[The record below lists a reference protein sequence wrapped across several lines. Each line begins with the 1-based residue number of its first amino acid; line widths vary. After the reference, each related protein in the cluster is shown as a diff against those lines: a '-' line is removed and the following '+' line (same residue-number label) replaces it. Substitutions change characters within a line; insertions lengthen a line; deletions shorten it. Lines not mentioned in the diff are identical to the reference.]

1 MRYTNTVLILA
12 VVLLAQTAGAQE
24 PQPRVRSMAGPRLGV
39 TYLGS
44 YRPPNLL
51 TGTKL
56 SSVMT
61 QFGWHSEQAVF
72 PFNGGPTLVVEE
84 TLLIGGVEQRALVP
98 SMTFL
103 VGVRTRSGWEF
114 GLGPNLALDGAA
126 LAFAGGK
133 SFNLGGV
140 SIPVDLA
147 VVSSQ
152 GGMRTTLLLGYAVQ
166 TPNEE

>member
-1 MRYTNTVLILA
+1 
-12 VVLLAQTAGAQE
+12 
-24 PQPRVRSMAGPRLGV
+24 MAGPRLGV

-61 QFGWHSEQAVF
+61 QFGWHSQQAVF

-84 TLLIGGVEQRALVP
+84 TLLICGVEQRALVP
-98 SMTFL
+98 IMTFW

-114 GLGPNLALDGAA
+114 GLGPILPLDVAA
-126 LAFAGGK
+126 LNFAAGQ
-133 SFNLGGV
+133 SFNRGGG
-140 SIPVDLA
+140 SI
-147 VVSSQ
+147 
-152 GGMRTTLLLGYAVQ
+152 
-166 TPNEE
+166 

>member
-12 VVLLAQTAGAQE
+12 VVFLAQTAGAQE

-72 PFNGGPTLVVEE
+72 PFNGGPKRWC
-84 TLLIGGVEQRALVP
+84 RA
-98 SMTFL
+98 
-103 VGVRTRSGWEF
+103 
-114 GLGPNLALDGAA
+114 
-126 LAFAGGK
+126 
-133 SFNLGGV
+133 
-140 SIPVDLA
+140 
-147 VVSSQ
+147 
-152 GGMRTTLLLGYAVQ
+152 
-166 TPNEE
+166 

>member
-12 VVLLAQTAGAQE
+12 AVLLAQTAGAQE
-24 PQPRVRSMAGPRLGV
+24 PQPRVRSMAGPRIGV

-44 YRPPNLL
+44 HRRQNVL
-51 TGTKL
+51 TGKNLT
-56 SSVMT
+56 SFMT

-72 PFNGGPTLVVEE
+72 PINGGPTLVIEE
-84 TLLIGGVEQRALVP
+84 VFLVGGVEQQALVP
-98 SMTFL
+98 SLTLL
-103 VGVRTRSGWEF
+103 VGVRARSGLEF
-114 GLGPNLALDGAA
+114 GLGPNLTMDGAA

-140 SIPVDLA
+140 SIPVNLA

-152 GGMRTTLLLGYAVQ
+152 TGMRTTLLLGFAVQ
-166 TPNEE
+166 TPNQE

>member
-1 MRYTNTVLILA
+1 MHYTNTVLMA
-12 VVLLAQTAGAQE
+12 VMVLAQTAGAQE
-24 PQPRVRSMAGPRLGV
+24 PHSRVRSTAGPRLGV
-39 TYLGS
+39 TYLGN

-51 TGTKL
+51 TGKKL

-84 TLLIGGVEQRALVP
+84 AFLVGGVEQQALVP
-98 SMTFL
+98 SVTFL
-103 VGVRTRSGWEF
+103 VGVRARSGLEF

-126 LAFAGGK
+126 LAFAAGK

-152 GGMRTTLLLGYAVQ
+152 GRVRTTLLLGYAVE
-166 TPNEE
+166 TPHEE

>member
-12 VVLLAQTAGAQE
+12 VVLLTQTAGAQE
-24 PQPRVRSMAGPRLGV
+24 PQPRVRSTAGPRLGV

-44 YRPPNLL
+44 YRPQNVL
-51 TGTKL
+51 TGKNLTPF
-56 SSVMT
+56 MT

-84 TLLIGGVEQRALVP
+84 VLLVGGVEQRALVP
-98 SMTFL
+98 SATFL
-103 VGVRTRSGWEF
+103 VGVRARSGVEF
-114 GLGPNLALDGAA
+114 GLGPNLSLDGAA

-147 VVSSQ
+147 AVSSQ
-152 GGMRTTLLLGYAVQ
+152 GGVRMTLLLGYAVE
-166 TPNEE
+166 TPTEK

>member
-1 MRYTNTVLILA
+1 MRYTNTALIVAL
-12 VVLLAQTAGAQE
+12 VLLAQTAGAQE

-51 TGTKL
+51 TGKKL

-72 PFNGGPTLVVEE
+72 PLNGGPTLVVEE
-84 TLLIGGVEQRALVP
+84 TLLLGGVEQRALVP
-98 SMTFL
+98 SVTFL
-103 VGVRTRSGWEF
+103 VGVRARSGLEF
-114 GLGPNLALDGAA
+114 GLGPNLALDGAS

-147 VVSSQ
+147 VVLSQ
-152 GGMRTTLLLGYAVQ
+152 GGMRTTLLLGYAVE

>member
-1 MRYTNTVLILA
+1 MRYTNTVLILV
-12 VVLLAQTAGAQE
+12 VVLLAQTAGAQV
-24 PQPRVRSMAGPRLGV
+24 PQPQVRSMAGPRLGV

-51 TGTKL
+51 TGGRL

-98 SMTFL
+98 SVTFL
-103 VGVRTRSGWEF
+103 VGVRARSGWEF
-114 GLGPNLALDGAA
+114 GLGPNLALDGPA

-133 SFNLGGV
+133 SFNIGGV

>member
-24 PQPRVRSMAGPRLGV
+24 PQPQVRSMAGPRLGV

-51 TGTKL
+51 TGKRL

-84 TLLIGGVEQRALVP
+84 TLLVGGVEQQALVP
-98 SMTFL
+98 SVTFL
-103 VGVRTRSGWEF
+103 VGVRTRRGWEF

-126 LAFAGGK
+126 LAFAGGR

-147 VVSSQ
+147 VVTSQ